1 MVTVHVSCSFRTM
14 TLVQEREGLWLGWR
28 CGIRQR
34 KVHFAIQFRLD
45 WIFRMVCVVWI
56 FRWCKLQMC
65 VRMGWEP
72 VLSLPRRMG
81 SSMHVPP
88 LRGMDRS
95 TRVHPFT
102 SPRPSWS
109 TSTFPRMSFFS
120 SHPPGRGIRYGRFSL
135 PPSLEP
141 YSDRPTPVEVGR
153 GRGRIGGG
161 AIREHVVRWR
171 TSQARARRGGMDRA
185 DIRGR

>member
-1 MVTVHVSCSFRTM
+1 M
-14 TLVQEREGLWLGWR
+14 
-28 CGIRQR
+28 
-34 KVHFAIQFRLD
+34 HFAIQFGLD
-45 WIFRMVCVVWI
+45 WIFQMVCVVWI
-56 FRWCKLQMC
+56 FRSCNSRMC

-88 LRGMDRS
+88 RRAMDRS
-95 TRVHPFT
+95 TPVHPFT

-141 YSDRPTPVEVGR
+141 YTDRPTPVEVGR
-153 GRGRIGGG
+153 RREKINCGDR
-161 AIREHVVRWR
+161 REHVVRWR
-171 TSQARARRGGMDRA
+171 TSQARGRRGRMDRA